1 MLATEESVGFI
12 LKISFLF
19 LKVLVAQLL
28 ISIGH
33 MNVIKLA
40 NDTITS

>member
-12 LKISFLF
+12 LNQFPIPKRKPL
-19 LKVLVAQLL
+19 LVAQLL

-33 MNVIKLA
+33 ECN
-40 NDTITS
+40 